1 VTEAPFVPQPISG
14 CGLIEALPLSER
26 AHAIVHTQPEPW
38 ALVGRHFAA
47 ETTQVH
53 LVTTMEHAE
62 VRSAA
67 DGFGPARR
75 VWGIG
80 GGSALDHAKYT
91 AWRLGLPLVLMPTIL
106 SVDAGYTRAVGVR
119 EGGRVRYVGDARPQ
133 RLLIDFDV
141 LRQAPA
147 VLNRAGAGDILSI
160 FTALCDWRAAA
171 EARGEAYD
179 AGVAAESQA
188 LLDRLYAGA
197 GALRDQTDAGLGLL
211 SELYVGEVVLCE
223 QVGNSRPEEGSEHYL
238 AYALE
243 AHSGGHYVHGQLIGL
258 CVVIAGLWQG
268 QDVAPVLRFLRELGL
283 DCRPEAVGTSRD
295 TLCKVVADLPRWLAG
310 EPQLLP
316 GVFHLRPPAPAE
328 AESLVDRALAALGE
342 ARG

>member
-1 VTEAPFVPQPISG
+1 MSLPPFVPRPTSG
-14 CGLIEALPLSER
+14 RGLIEALPRSER

-38 ALVGRHFAA
+38 ALVGGLFDAA
-47 ETTQVH
+47 TTQVH
-53 LVTTMEHAE
+53 LVTTMEHAD
-62 VRSAA
+62 VRRTA
-67 DGFGPARR
+67 DAFGPARV

-119 EGGRVRYVGDARPQ
+119 EGGRVRYVGDARPE

-141 LRQAPA
+141 LRRAPA
-147 VLNRAGAGDILSI
+147 LLNRAGAGDILSI
-160 FTALCDWRAAA
+160 FTALWDWRAAG
-171 EARGEAYD
+171 EALGEAYD
-179 AGVAAESQA
+179 ARVAAQSQA
-188 LLDRLYAGA
+188 LLDRLYGGA
-197 GALRDQTDAGLGLL
+197 AELCAQTDGGLGLL

-243 AHSGGHYVHGQLIGL
+243 AHSGLHYVHGQLIGM

-268 QDVAPVLRFLRELGL
+268 QDLERVLRFLRALEL
-283 DCRPEAVGTSRD
+283 DCRPEAVGTTRD
-295 TLCKVVADLPRWLAG
+295 ELCRVVADLPRWLAG

-316 GVFHLRPPAPAE
+316 GVFHLRPPGPADVE
-328 AESLVDRALAALGE
+328 PLVDRALAAL
-342 ARG
+342 AATR

>member
-1 VTEAPFVPQPISG
+1 MTDLPFSPRPISG
-14 CGLIEALPLSER
+14 CGLIPALPAPLR

-38 ALVGRHFAA
+38 ALLQRHFDAA
-47 ETTQVH
+47 TTQVH
-53 LVTTMEHAE
+53 RVTSMEHAD
-62 VRSAA
+62 VRAAA
-67 DGFGPARR
+67 DGFGPARV

-91 AWRLGLPLVLMPTIL
+91 AWRLGLPLMLMPTIL

-119 EGGRVRYVGDARPQ
+119 EGGRVRYVGDARHE

-160 FTALCDWRAAA
+160 FTALWDWRAAA

-179 AGVAAESQA
+179 AGVAAQSQA
-188 LLDRLYAGA
+188 LLERLYAGA

-211 SELYVGEVVLCE
+211 SELYVGEVALCE

-268 QDVAPVLRFLRELGL
+268 QDVAPVLRFLRELEL
-283 DCRPEAVGTSRD
+283 DCRPEAVGTTREM
-295 TLCKVVADLPRWLAG
+295 LCEVVADLPRWLAG

-316 GVFHLRPPAPAE
+316 GVFHLRPPSADDAT
-328 AESLVDRALAALGE
+328 ALVDRALAALAE
-342 ARG
+342 TQT